1 MALEKFT
8 AASIATID
16 GGRIAAALEQAV
28 ERARADCF
36 DRPGVDKSRKVTLE
50 ITLTPVP
57 DESRRDLDSVDV
69 GFQIKDTIPGR
80 ESKTFNMRA
89 TPTGLLFNELS
100 PDEAAQITIDDA
112 KGPRLAGQERKTHAG

>member
-8 AASIATID
+8 AATIATID
-16 GGRIAAALEQAV
+16 GGRIGVTIEQAV

-36 DRPGVDKSRKVTLE
+36 DRPGVDKARKVVLE
-50 ITLTPVP
+50 ITFVPVP

-69 GFQIKDTIPGR
+69 CFQVKETIPGR
-80 ESKTFNMRA
+80 ESKSFNMRA

-100 PDEAAQITIDDA
+100 PEEAAQVTIDEPT
-112 KGPRLAGQERKTHAG
+112 GPRISGRKERNHAG